1 MLKLETPMWR
11 ILPSR
16 CMSPSSAARRSTL
29 SAFARSLGSPQM
41 LPLSMT
47 RIAPNPMRLTLSS
60 PSFIGQLAQHRGK
73 SERHA
78 RHAFVVKFF
87 RCIAG
92 QVVMRIAV
100 KRGVGD
106 HDRLVAVLAEGP
118 MVRSE
123 EHTSE

>member
-1 MLKLETPMWR
+1 M
-11 ILPSR
+11 
-16 CMSPSSAARRSTL
+16 PSSAARRSTL

-60 PSFIGQLAQHRGK
+60 PSFIGQFAQHRGE

-87 RCIAG
+87 RGIAG
-92 QVVMRIAV
+92 QVVMRITG
-100 KRGVGD
+100 KRGGGH
-106 HDRLVAVLAEGP
+106 HDCPVAVLAEGP
-118 MVRSE
+118 VVRPRDPRDDARRGHAFGGKLRVLPE
-123 EHTSE
+123 